1 MKQNLEGFSSRLK
14 QLRNERGIKQ
24 SDVAAALG
32 WVYQN
37 YQKIEYGKVNVTAST
52 LISLAQYFK
61 VSTDYLLGLSDDRG
75 GAEREDAP
83 LLTVILPYNE
93 YSESL
98 KATLVP
104 VLPAGTVWRDPSEGL
119 QGLQDRKL
127 IFAIA
132 LDGAGCNVEYYKM
145 LSVLR
150 RDGGVL
156 EGCTAGVVV
165 TGVGELYTKDV
176 ARDLVLAANLAGCAF
191 LGRPLVEATGSLRNF
206 RVQAEIHD
214 TDEASAFRLAVEEL
228 TGRLAGWTGPPPVG
242 RLLALHAS
250 SRTTSNTLA
259 LWEMVRRELPE
270 HIEVQEL
277 CLLNGTVADCNGC
290 AYTACLHFGGQ
301 GKCFYGGPM
310 VEEVFPAVRA
320 CDALVMLCANY
331 NDALSANLTAFVNR
345 LTALFRQNRFYEKR
359 LYGLIVSGY
368 SGGDLLAR
376 QLISG
381 LNMNKSFYLP
391 PEFCLMETA
400 NEKGSLAKLPGA
412 AERGAVFARRIAER

>member
-165 TGVGELYTKDV
+165 TGVG
-176 ARDLVLAANLAGCAF
+176 
-191 LGRPLVEATGSLRNF
+191 
-206 RVQAEIHD
+206 
-214 TDEASAFRLAVEEL
+214 
-228 TGRLAGWTGPPPVG
+228 
-242 RLLALHAS
+242 
-250 SRTTSNTLA
+250 
-259 LWEMVRRELPE
+259 
-270 HIEVQEL
+270 
-277 CLLNGTVADCNGC
+277 
-290 AYTACLHFGGQ
+290 
-301 GKCFYGGPM
+301 
-310 VEEVFPAVRA
+310 
-320 CDALVMLCANY
+320 
-331 NDALSANLTAFVNR
+331 
-345 LTALFRQNRFYEKR
+345 
-359 LYGLIVSGY
+359 
-368 SGGDLLAR
+368 
-376 QLISG
+376 
-381 LNMNKSFYLP
+381 
-391 PEFCLMETA
+391 
-400 NEKGSLAKLPGA
+400 
-412 AERGAVFARRIAER
+412 